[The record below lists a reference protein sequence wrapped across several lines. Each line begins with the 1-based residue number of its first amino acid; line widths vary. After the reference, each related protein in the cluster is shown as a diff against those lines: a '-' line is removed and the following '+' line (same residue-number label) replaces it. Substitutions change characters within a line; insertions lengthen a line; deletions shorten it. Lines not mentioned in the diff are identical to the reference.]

1 MIRDTNTLSEIQKDW
16 NGVEILRN
24 KLKASAF
31 ASRGIIGGTFPFAL
45 ANAAHN
51 LPFIHAFS
59 VLNEVLIA
67 LEKEGHFKC
76 KSIFLGKLL
85 EESESKLPWCDF
97 ATIKIGVER
106 RNDVAHRA
114 DLLERKESWKYV
126 DSIKKEL
133 SSWGII

>member
-1 MIRDTNTLSEIQKDW
+1 MKKMIQDSNTLSEIQNDW
-16 NGVEILRN
+16 NGVE
-24 KLKASAF
+24 KLQVSAF
-31 ASRGIIGGTFPFAL
+31 ASSGVIGGTFPFAL

-51 LPFIHAFS
+51 LPFIHAFT
-59 VLNEVLIA
+59 VLNEVLIT

-85 EESESKLPWCDF
+85 EAIKSKLPWCDF
-97 ATIKIGVER
+97 TTIEKGVDR

-114 DLLERKESWKYV
+114 DLLEREESWKYV
-126 DSIKKEL
+126 DSVKKEL